1 MNVFCIFCLIIYAI
15 FGAMVFL
22 YFEVPYTRG
31 STEVELVDAT
41 DCVQDRV
48 NVLYEMF
55 ASFM

>member
-1 MNVFCIFCLIIYAI
+1 
-15 FGAMVFL
+15 MVFL